1 MWLTYMKPPRSFEM
15 ASQYG
20 AACGASFRLVQRRR
34 IPEWDMM
41 TCTSCYESNR
51 DGIVPEV
58 FPHVIPYL
66 KSRGVEIKLNARG
79 WINWPSRDAIA
90 LRKIKRGHAR
100 ARSDGKIADYRG
112 KGSEPSRRL
121 SLVICFRATRR
132 VGAKTHH
139 LVGLALRCRTMVI
152 LALSLWGDRN
162 CFMVGA
168 RVLHAKTPPP
178 S

>member
-1 MWLTYMKPPRSFEM
+1 
-15 ASQYG
+15 
-20 AACGASFRLVQRRR
+20 
-34 IPEWDMM
+34 MM